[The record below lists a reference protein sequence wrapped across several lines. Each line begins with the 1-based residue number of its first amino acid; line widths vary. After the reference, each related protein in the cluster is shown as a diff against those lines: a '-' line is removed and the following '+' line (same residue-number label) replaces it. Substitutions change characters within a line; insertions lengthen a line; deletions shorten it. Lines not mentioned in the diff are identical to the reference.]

1 MQQSPDN
8 KTPGRSTPHRGSLW
22 SRLKRRWR
30 DSAFRH
36 RYYAVA
42 DRVSDFWY
50 PPTHHGI
57 SRLRLTW
64 LRFGRWWQ
72 NLSLLRAYRRVA
84 ERLSDFWAPA
94 THPGI
99 NRGQLAWLRLRRWW
113 RNLAFAR
120 HSSQVASRL
129 DDFWHPPTHPGLN
142 RLRLTWLR
150 IARRWSAHPVG
161 RVVVAGVQRL
171 SDNADALGARMSLGK
186 LWRRLFR
193 WQTAAVL
200 AVLLAGLAC
209 AYHYGKPRYRVYRD
223 QRVVQQAEL
232 CLAQGDLSRAA
243 HSARVVL
250 DRNQDNPGA
259 MRVMAAVAE
268 AYGSPEALRWR
279 ERVATCQPNLTN
291 RLALAETALRC
302 EAFPF
307 ATATRALNEI
317 EPADRQSVAY
327 QRLAGVLAIKC
338 ARLPA
343 AEKYFAEVL
352 RLDPTN
358 EVSQVSLAIIQL
370 QSTNPPVHEAARAT
384 LEKLASQP
392 GIGPLA
398 MRPLVAE
405 SLERKDLARA
415 EAFSSQIVTNAQCVF
430 RDRIIHLAIL
440 NARGDTNLPACL
452 AGAEQIASTNHI
464 AARELADWLNT
475 SGRAAEC
482 LDWFNRLPAK
492 FLQQGLLP
500 LARADAYLALKQWPE
515 LQRYLS
521 DSQWSGLEP
530 IRFALIAWTALKQA
544 PPEDDVVPWQT
555 ALRLGSASP
564 EVLHR
569 LATLAATW
577 GWEARTEDVLWLAV
591 EKSPAQSWPDAAL
604 TQFYLGNQNTAGLR
618 RVAKARYGKAAS
630 DLVAANNY
638 AAYSLLLDQDLPAAE
653 RAAATVYAAAP
664 TNAYFTSTHALSLVK
679 QGRFQEAREA
689 FRQVTPGQLKD
700 PTTAVYYGITL
711 AASGLSA
718 EAKPYLDQRSQ
729 VRLLPEEVALATRR
743 WPAGP

>member
-1 MQQSPDN
+1 MQKLPDHEPPDESDPYR
-8 KTPGRSTPHRGSLW
+8 PGLW
-22 SRLKRRWR
+22 SRLKQRWR
-30 DSAFRH
+30 ASAFLRC
-36 RYYAVA
+36 YYAVA
-42 DRVSDFWY
+42 DRVADFWHPRTHPGINRWQLSALRFGRWWRNLSLSRGGRGVVRRIVDFWY
-50 PPTHHGI
+50 PPTHPGFN
-57 SRLRLTW
+57 RLHL
-64 LRFGRWWQ
+64 G
-72 NLSLLRAYRRVA
+72 
-84 ERLSDFWAPA
+84 
-94 THPGI
+94 
-99 NRGQLAWLRLRRWW
+99 WLRLRRWW
-113 RNLAFAR
+113 RSRSLARWLRWGAR
-120 HSSQVASRL
+120 RIGG
-129 DDFWHPPTHPGLN
+129 FWYPPGHRHQN
-142 RLRLTWLR
+142 RLQLTWHR
-150 IARRWSAHPVG
+150 IARRLSTTAAG
-161 RVVVAGVQRL
+161 RVVVERVQRV
-171 SDNADALGARMSLGK
+171 SDYVGRRMDRTRLEDI
-186 LWRRLFR
+186 RRWLFR
-193 WQTAAVL
+193 WQTAAVV

-209 AYHYGKPRYRVYRD
+209 GYRYGLPRYRDYRD
-223 QRVVQQAEL
+223 ERAVQQAEL
-232 CLAQGDLSRAA
+232 CLARGDLSRAVHA
-243 HSARVVL
+243 ARTVL
-250 DRNQDNPGA
+250 ERNQSNPGA
-259 MRVMAAVAE
+259 TRVMASVAE

-279 ERVATCQPNLTN
+279 ERVATFQPDLTN

-302 EAFPF
+302 EPFPF
-307 ATATRALNEI
+307 ATATRILNEI
-317 EPADRQSVAY
+317 GPADRLSVTY
-327 QRLAGVLAIKC
+327 QRLAGVLAVKC

-343 AEKYFAEVL
+343 AENYFTEVL

-358 EVSQVSLAIIQL
+358 QVSQICLAILQL
-370 QSTNPPVHEAARAT
+370 QSTNPPVHGAARAT
-384 LEKLASQP
+384 LEKLAAQP
-392 GIGPLA
+392 GIGSLA
-398 MRPLVAE
+398 LRPLVAE
-405 SLERKDLARA
+405 SLDRKDLARA
-415 EAFSSQIVTNAQCVF
+415 EAFSWRLVTNAHGIF
-430 RDRIIHLAIL
+430 RDRIVHLAIL
-440 NARGDTNLPACL
+440 DARGDTNLAACL
-452 AGAEQIASTNHI
+452 AQTEQIASTNHF

-475 SGRAAEC
+475 SGHAAEC
-482 LDWFNRLPAK
+482 LDWFNRLPAP
-492 FLQQGLLP
+492 FLQRGLLP

-521 DSQWSGLEP
+521 DSQWSGLDP

-653 RAAATVYAAAP
+653 RAAAAVYAAAP

-700 PTTAVYYGITL
+700 PTIAVYYGITL

-729 VRLLPEEVALATRR
+729 VRLLPEEVALATRG